1 MVLTLSRD
9 LLLHLRLPFSFFLMP
24 VYWFALSQSE
34 RPDAGRAVAVFVVL
48 HLLVYPASNAY
59 NSYFDR
65 DEGPIGGLEH
75 PPPVD
80 DRLHTLAWALDLLG
94 LALSLA
100 LVGWPFAVA
109 MLVYGTI
116 SKAYSHDKIRLKKY
130 PVLSWLVIGLFQGGF
145 TYLAVLQAV
154 DNLPLAA
161 LLRWENLFPS
171 LLATANLLGFY
182 PMTQIYQHAED
193 ARRGDLTM
201 SRLLGIRGTFLFT
214 GAVFGLVTAGFFF
227 FLREK
232 SAFGLPQFVLYLACL
247 GPVVG
252 YFLTWQ
258 VRTFRDTR
266 RADFRSTMKL
276 NALGSFCLNLFFG
289 LLWAARFF

>member
-1 MVLTLSRD
+1 MPLTLSRD
-9 LLLHLRLPFSFFLMP
+9 LLLHLRLPFSLFLMP
-24 VYWFALSQSE
+24 VYWFALSQSQ
-34 RPDAGRAVAVFVVL
+34 RPDAGKAVAVFVIL
-48 HLLVYPASNAY
+48 HLLIYPASNAY

-65 DEGPIGGLEH
+65 DEGPIGGLEN

-80 DRLHTLAWALDLLG
+80 ERLHTLAWALDG
-94 LALSLA
+94 LAVLLSFM

-109 MLVYGTI
+109 MFAYGAV
-116 SKAYSHDKIRLKKY
+116 SKAYSHDRIRLKKY
-130 PVLSWLVIGLFQGGF
+130 PVLSWAVIGVFQGGF

-154 DNLPLAA
+154 DALPLPD
-161 LLRWENLFPS
+161 LLRREHLFPA

-214 GAVFGLVTAGFFF
+214 GAVFGLVTVGFFF
-227 FLREK
+227 FLNHK
-232 SAFGLPQFVLYLACL
+232 SAFGLPQFALYLACL

-252 YFLTWQ
+252 YFLMWQ
-258 VRTFRDTR
+258 LRAFRDAR
-266 RADFRSTMKL
+266 NADFRSTMKL
-276 NALGSFCLNLFFG
+276 NALGSLCLNLFFG

>member
-1 MVLTLSRD
+1 MPPTLSRD
-9 LLLHLRLPFSFFLMP
+9 LLLHLRIPFSLFLMP
-24 VYWFALSQSE
+24 VYWFALSQSQH
-34 RPDAGRAVAVFVVL
+34 PHLGRAVAVFVIL
-48 HLLVYPASNAY
+48 HLLIYPASNAY

-80 DRLHTLAWALDLLG
+80 ERLHRLAWALDG
-94 LALSLA
+94 LALVLSLV

-109 MLVYGTI
+109 MLVYSTI
-116 SKAYSHDKIRLKKY
+116 SKAYSNDKIRLKKY

-154 DNLPLAA
+154 DNLPLAEFT
-161 LLRWENLFPS
+161 RWQHGFPA

-182 PMTQIYQHAED
+182 PMTQIYQHDED

-214 GAVFGLVTAGFFF
+214 GAVFGLVTLGFFF

-232 SAFGLPQFVLYLACL
+232 TAFGIPQFVLYLACL
-247 GPVVG
+247 GPVVI

-258 VRTFRDTR
+258 LRAFRDAHQANF
-266 RADFRSTMKL
+266 RATMNL
-276 NALGSFCLNLFFG
+276 NALGSLSLNAFFG
-289 LLWAARFF
+289 LLTLARFF

>member
-1 MVLTLSRD
+1 MLLTLSRD
-9 LLLHLRLPFSFFLMP
+9 LLLHLRLPFSLFLMP
-24 VYWFALSQSE
+24 VYWFALSQSQH
-34 RPDAGRAVAVFVVL
+34 PDAGRAVAVFVIL
-48 HLLVYPASNAY
+48 HLLIYPASNAY

-65 DEGPIGGLEH
+65 DEGPIGGLEN

-80 DRLHTLAWALDLLG
+80 ERLHCLAWALDG
-94 LALSLA
+94 LAILLSFA

-109 MLVYGTI
+109 MIGYGLV
-116 SKAYSHDKIRLKKY
+116 SKAYSHDSIRLKKY
-130 PVLSWLVIGLFQGGF
+130 PVLSWVVIGLFQGGF

-154 DNLPLAA
+154 NDLPLAE
-161 LLRWENLFPS
+161 LIRWEHGFPA

-182 PMTQIYQHAED
+182 PMTQIYQHDED

-214 GAVFGLVTAGFFF
+214 GAVFGLVTVGFYF

-232 SAFGLPQFVLYLACL
+232 TAFGLPQFVVYLGCL
-247 GPVVG
+247 APVVA

-258 VRTFRDTR
+258 LRAFCDAR
-266 RADFRSTMKL
+266 RADFRSTMNL
-276 NALGSFCLNLFFG
+276 NALGSLCLNAFFG
-289 LLWAARFF
+289 LLAIARFF